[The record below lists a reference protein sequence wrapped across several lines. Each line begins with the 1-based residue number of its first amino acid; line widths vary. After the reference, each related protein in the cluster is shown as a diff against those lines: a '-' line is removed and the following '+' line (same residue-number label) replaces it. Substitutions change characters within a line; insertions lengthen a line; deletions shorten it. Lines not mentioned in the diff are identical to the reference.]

1 VLELLLEGLLNIA
14 RLDVALALVI
24 GAVGGVII
32 GAIPGVGPAVAI
44 AILLPATYKL
54 DPLVGLTLLLGI
66 YGASMYGGA
75 ILAILINTPGTPIN
89 ALTTYD
95 GYSMTKQG
103 QPKRALSLAYSASF
117 VGGMISILALL
128 TLAPNLA
135 AIAHTLAVEK
145 SSSPHCSALC
155 W

>member
-1 VLELLLEGLLNIA
+1 
-14 RLDVALALVI
+14 
-24 GAVGGVII
+24 
-32 GAIPGVGPAVAI
+32 
-44 AILLPATYKL
+44 
-54 DPLVGLTLLLGI
+54 
-66 YGASMYGGA
+66 
-75 ILAILINTPGTPIN
+75 
-89 ALTTYD
+89 
-95 GYSMTKQG
+95 MTKQG